1 MMEKIQIVTPV
12 YNEEKIYTTIENFF
26 KEYSNN
32 KFEISFIISEDG
44 STDNSI
50 NIINELKK
58 IYDIKLLSSPERKN
72 YTDAVLIGLR
82 EANSNII
89 SFVDSDGQY
98 DPKDLKRLYDNL
110 EPGKIVVG
118 YRYPRVDNIFRL
130 FISGSFKRLYQFLL
144 KIELKDPSCGY
155 FMAYK
160 EDIESIIN
168 TDAVGLIKEG
178 FWWEFYAWCIKRNL
192 EIVEIPIKHFN
203 RKYDNTVV
211 FKLKKIPG
219 IAYRN
224 IVGLFK
230 LKNLLKKLLRLN
242 FSLK

>member
-12 YNEEKIYTTIENFF
+12 YNEEKNIYTTIESFF

-230 LKNLLKKLLRLN
+230 LKNLLKKT
-242 FSLK
+242 S

>member
-12 YNEEKIYTTIENFF
+12 YNEEKNIYTTIENFF

-50 NIINELKK
+50 NIINKLKK

-230 LKNLLKKLLRLN
+230 LKNLLKKT
-242 FSLK
+242 S

>member
-12 YNEEKIYTTIENFF
+12 YNEEKNIYTTIENFF

-230 LKNLLKKLLRLN
+230 LKNLLKKT
-242 FSLK
+242 S

>member
-1 MMEKIQIVTPV
+1 MIEKIQIVTPV
-12 YNEEKIYTTIENFF
+12 YNEEKNIYSTIKDFFIEYEN
-26 KEYSNN
+26 SD
-32 KFEISFIISEDG
+32 FEISFIVSEDG

-50 NIINELKK
+50 KIINKLQENYK
-58 IYDIKLLSSPERKN
+58 IKLLSSPERKN

-82 EANSNII
+82 ETNSKII

-168 TDAVGLIKEG
+168 TDVVGLIKEG

-211 FKLKKIPG
+211 FKFNKIPG

-230 LKNLLKKLLRLN
+230 LKNLLKKT
-242 FSLK
+242 S

>member
-12 YNEEKIYTTIENFF
+12 YNEEKNIYTTIENFF
-26 KEYSNN
+26 KEYENN

-50 NIINELKK
+50 DIINNLKE
-58 IYDIKLLSSPERKN
+58 IYEIKLLSSPERKN

-82 EANSNII
+82 EANSKII

-98 DPKDLKRLYDNL
+98 DPKDLRRLFEKL
-110 EPGKIVVG
+110 QPGKVIIG

-130 FISGSFKRLYQFLL
+130 LISGSFKKLYKFLL
-144 KIELKDPSCGY
+144 KIDLQDPSCGY
-155 FMAYK
+155 FMAYRS
-160 EDIESIIN
+160 DIDEIIN
-168 TDAVGLIKEG
+168 KKDIGFIKEG
-178 FWWEFYAWCIKRNL
+178 FWWEFYAWCIKKNL

-211 FKLKKIPG
+211 FKLRKIPG
-219 IAYRN
+219 IAFRN
-224 IVGLFK
+224 ISGLLK
-230 LKNLLKKLLRLN
+230 LKKILKRTN
-242 FSLK
+242 

>member
-1 MMEKIQIVTPV
+1 M
-12 YNEEKIYTTIENFF
+12 
-26 KEYSNN
+26 
-32 KFEISFIISEDG
+32 
-44 STDNSI
+44 
-50 NIINELKK
+50 
-58 IYDIKLLSSPERKN
+58 
-72 YTDAVLIGLR
+72 
-82 EANSNII
+82 
-89 SFVDSDGQY
+89 
-98 DPKDLKRLYDNL
+98 
-110 EPGKIVVG
+110 
-118 YRYPRVDNIFRL
+118 DNIFRL

-230 LKNLLKKLLRLN
+230 LKNLLKKT
-242 FSLK
+242 S

>member
-1 MMEKIQIVTPV
+1 MIEKIQIVTPV
-12 YNEEKIYTTIENFF
+12 YNEEKNIYKTIKNFF
-26 KEYSNN
+26 SEYENSD
-32 KFEISFIISEDG
+32 FQISFIISEDG

-58 IYDIKLLSSPERKN
+58 TYEIKLISSPERKN

-82 EANSNII
+82 DTNSNII

-224 IVGLFK
+224 IIGLFK
-230 LKNLLKKLLRLN
+230 LKNLLKKT
-242 FSLK
+242 S

>member
-12 YNEEKIYTTIENFF
+12 YNEEKNIYTTIENFF
-26 KEYSNN
+26 KEYENN
-32 KFEISFIISEDG
+32 EFEISFIISEDG

-50 NIINELKK
+50 DIINKLKE
-58 IYDIKLLSSPERKN
+58 IYEIKLLSSPQRKN

-82 EANSNII
+82 EANSKII

-130 FISGSFKRLYQFLL
+130 FISGSFKGLYQFLL
-144 KIELKDPSCGY
+144 KIELRDPSCGY

-224 IVGLFK
+224 IIGLFK
-230 LKNLLKKLLRLN
+230 LKNLLKKT
-242 FSLK
+242 S

>member
-12 YNEEKIYTTIENFF
+12 YNEEKNIYATIENFF
-26 KEYSNN
+26 KEYANN

-50 NIINELKK
+50 NIINKLKK
-58 IYDIKLLSSPERKN
+58 TYDIKLLSSPERKN

-168 TDAVGLIKEG
+168 TDVVGLIKEG

-211 FKLKKIPG
+211 FKFNKIPG

-230 LKNLLKKLLRLN
+230 LKNLLKKT
-242 FSLK
+242 S

>member
-1 MMEKIQIVTPV
+1 MEKIQIVTPV
-12 YNEEKIYTTIENFF
+12 YNEEKNIYTTIENFF
-26 KEYSNN
+26 KEYENN

-50 NIINELKK
+50 DIINNLKE
-58 IYDIKLLSSPERKN
+58 IYEIKLLSSPERKN

-130 FISGSFKRLYQFLL
+130 FISGSFKKLYQFLL

-224 IVGLFK
+224 IIGLFK
-230 LKNLLKKLLRLN
+230 LKNLLKKT
-242 FSLK
+242 S

>member
-12 YNEEKIYTTIENFF
+12 YNEEKNIYTTIENFF
-26 KEYSNN
+26 KEYENN

-50 NIINELKK
+50 DIINKLKE
-58 IYDIKLLSSPERKN
+58 IYDIKLLSSPQRKN

-82 EANSNII
+82 EANSKII

-144 KIELKDPSCGY
+144 KIELRDPSCGY

-224 IVGLFK
+224 IIGLFK
-230 LKNLLKKLLRLN
+230 LKNLLKKT
-242 FSLK
+242 S

>member
-12 YNEEKIYTTIENFF
+12 YNEEKNIYTTIESFF
-26 KEYSNN
+26 KEYENN

-50 NIINELKK
+50 DIINKLKE
-58 IYDIKLLSSPERKN
+58 IYDIKLISSPERKN

-82 EANSNII
+82 EANSKII

-224 IVGLFK
+224 IIGLFK
-230 LKNLLKKLLRLN
+230 LKNLLKKT
-242 FSLK
+242 S

>member
-12 YNEEKIYTTIENFF
+12 YNEEKNIYATIENFF

-130 FISGSFKRLYQFLL
+130 FISGSKRLYQFLL

-230 LKNLLKKLLRLN
+230 LKNLLKKT
-242 FSLK
+242 S

>member
-12 YNEEKIYTTIENFF
+12 YNEEKNIYATIENFF
-26 KEYSNN
+26 KEYENN

-50 NIINELKK
+50 DIINKLKE
-58 IYDIKLLSSPERKN
+58 IYDIKLLSSPQRKN

-82 EANSNII
+82 EANSKII

-224 IVGLFK
+224 IIGLFK
-230 LKNLLKKLLRLN
+230 LKNLLKKT
-242 FSLK
+242 S

>member
-1 MMEKIQIVTPV
+1 MIEKIQIVTPV
-12 YNEEKIYTTIENFF
+12 YNEEKNIYSTIKDFFIEYEN
-26 KEYSNN
+26 SD
-32 KFEISFIISEDG
+32 FEISFIVSEDG

-50 NIINELKK
+50 KIINKLQENYK
-58 IYDIKLLSSPERKN
+58 IKLLSSPERKN

-82 EANSNII
+82 ETNSKII

-110 EPGKIVVG
+110 EPGKIVIG

-130 FISGSFKRLYQFLL
+130 FISGSFKKLYQVLL
-144 KIELKDPSCGY
+144 KIKLNDPSCGY
-155 FMAYK
+155 FMAYR

-168 TDAVGLIKEG
+168 KDVVGLIKEG

-192 EIVEIPIKHFN
+192 DIVEIPIKHFN

-219 IAYRN
+219 IALRN
-224 IVGLFK
+224 ITGLFK
-230 LKNLLKKLLRLN
+230 LKSVLKKTQ
-242 FSLK
+242 

>member
-12 YNEEKIYTTIENFF
+12 YNEEKNIYTTIENFF

-224 IVGLFK
+224 IFGLFK
-230 LKNLLKKLLRLN
+230 LRNLLKKT
-242 FSLK
+242 S

>member
-12 YNEEKIYTTIENFF
+12 YNEEKNIYTTIESFF

-178 FWWEFYAWCIKRNL
+178 FWWEFYAWCIKKNL

-211 FKLKKIPG
+211 FRPRKIPG

-224 IVGLFK
+224 IKGLIQ
-230 LKNLLKKLLRLN
+230 LKKVLDN
-242 FSLK
+242 

>member
-1 MMEKIQIVTPV
+1 MIEKIQIVTPV
-12 YNEEKIYTTIENFF
+12 YNEEKNIYSTIKDFFIEYEN
-26 KEYSNN
+26 SD
-32 KFEISFIISEDG
+32 FEISFIVSEDG

-50 NIINELKK
+50 KIINKLQENYK
-58 IYDIKLLSSPERKN
+58 IKLLSSPERKN

-82 EANSNII
+82 ETNSKII

-110 EPGKIVVG
+110 EPGKIVIG

-130 FISGSFKRLYQFLL
+130 FISGSFKKLYEVLL
-144 KIELKDPSCGY
+144 KIKLNDPSCGY
-155 FMAYK
+155 FMAYR

-168 TDAVGLIKEG
+168 KDAVGLIKEG

-192 EIVEIPIKHFN
+192 DIVEIPIKHFN

-219 IAYRN
+219 IALRN
-224 IVGLFK
+224 ITGLFK
-230 LKNLLKKLLRLN
+230 LKSVLKKTQ
-242 FSLK
+242 

>member
-12 YNEEKIYTTIENFF
+12 YNEEKNIYTTIENFF
-26 KEYSNN
+26 KEYENN

-50 NIINELKK
+50 DIINKLKE
-58 IYDIKLLSSPERKN
+58 IYDIKLISSPERKN

-82 EANSNII
+82 EANSKII

-224 IVGLFK
+224 IIGLFK
-230 LKNLLKKLLRLN
+230 LKNLLKKT
-242 FSLK
+242 S

>member
-1 MMEKIQIVTPV
+1 MVEKIEVVTPV
-12 YNEEKIYTTIENFF
+12 YNEEKNIYSTIKNFF
-26 KEYSNN
+26 IEYENSD
-32 KFEISFIISEDG
+32 FEISFIISEDG

-50 NIINELKK
+50 DIINNLKE
-58 IYDIKLLSSPERKN
+58 IYEIKLLSSPERKN

-130 FISGSFKRLYQFLL
+130 FISGSFKKLYQFLL

-224 IVGLFK
+224 IIGLFK
-230 LKNLLKKLLRLN
+230 LKNLLKKT
-242 FSLK
+242 S

>member
-12 YNEEKIYTTIENFF
+12 YNEEKNIYTTIENFF

-50 NIINELKK
+50 NIINKLKK
-58 IYDIKLLSSPERKN
+58 TYDIKLLSSPERKN

-230 LKNLLKKLLRLN
+230 LKNLLKKT
-242 FSLK
+242 S